1 LKDNHWILVG
11 DYFNVITD
19 LKESTSTS
27 DYAKLDVEDFVN
39 YLNIAD
45 LFDHLFN
52 GPLFTWSNRQVN
64 NLAIKKLD
72 KSIGEWWV
80 ASEVLWWWTCQSC
93 SQLYWLLNPCLRW
106 NEIWKEFQILFK
118 ESMTI
123 ILRTKMF

>member
-1 LKDNHWILVG
+1 MKDNHWILVG
-11 DYFNVITD
+11 DYFNIITD

-80 ASEVLWWWTCQSC
+80 ASEVLWWWTCQ
-93 SQLYWLLNPCLRW
+93 
-106 NEIWKEFQILFK
+106 I
-118 ESMTI
+118 M
-123 ILRTKMF
+123 